1 MNYKILVFIS
11 VFVGFSFFGWSQNNI
26 DEAIEKYN
34 SNSVDYI
41 SVEELVQL
49 KASNQH
55 IKLLDARQPTEY
67 SISRLQDAIFA
78 GYDDFNLKSIQDK
91 LKPEDTIVVYC
102 SIGVRSEDIGERL
115 QKAGY
120 KHVFNLY
127 GGIFEWVNEGYQ
139 IYNQKG
145 KPTNR
150 IHAYDR
156 FWGRYLEKGQKV
168 F

>member
-11 VFVGFSFFGWSQNNI
+11 VFVGFSFFGRSQNNI

-49 KASNQH
+49 KASNQN
-55 IKLLDARQPTEY
+55 IKLLDARQPSEY